1 MQKEEFAKY
10 IRTRA
15 KELGLSIT
23 ALAQQT
29 QISRQSLYDLFSG
42 ATEQAKLSTIINLA
56 NALQVHP
63 IYLLRQVLDQVE
75 LPRINT
81 IQSKNGATNMA
92 FVRDVTIPDNTN
104 VAAGA
109 VFTKTWEIKNTSSTA
124 WVNRK
129 LVCIDQPMDSS
140 YMPSSEKMLST
151 CRGLKPTL
159 REVPIKKTK
168 AGNSVLVSVEFTAPH
183 YPCSVMSSW
192 NITDADSNIDTST
205 EGLSCFVQVVAA

>member
-29 QISRQSLYDLFSG
+29 HISRQSLYDLFSG
-42 ATEQAKLSTIINLA
+42 ATEQAKLSTVVNLA

-75 LPRINT
+75 SPRTNA
-81 IQSKNGATNMA
+81 IQSKDSVAEMT
-92 FVRDVTIPDNTN
+92 FIRDVTMPDNSS
-104 VAAGA
+104 VATGA
-109 VFTKTWEIKNTSSTA
+109 VFTKTWEIKNTGTTA
-124 WVNRK
+124 WTNRK
-129 LVCIDQPMDSS
+129 LVCMDQPMDPS
-140 YMPSSEKMLST
+140 YFPPKSKILST

-159 REVPIKKTK
+159 REVPIKNTK
-168 AGNSVLVSVEFTAPH
+168 VGNSVSVSVEFTAPA
-183 YPCSVMSSW
+183 YPCSVLSSW
-192 NITDADSNIDTST
+192 NITDADGNVDAST
-205 EGLSCFVQVVAA
+205 EGLSFFVQVVSA